1 MYYAKDGL
9 KTVAE
14 VEKIT
19 GLKRRQLYSYRGI
32 IEPADTLKSSSYM
45 PGNGKFCE
53 GYKMYDDKGI
63 MKLQQI
69 AIFIKLGMKKS
80 EIIEKMKEAGDN
92 ALSLLGEQEKLIKEK
107 IKELNQ
113 SLAVIDQLK
122 LMGMES
128 PITEVLAVE
137 DLKKY
142 GKRVLDVYSSEYK
155 QQMVKIAETELDK
168 H

>member
-1 MYYAKDGL
+1 MLD
-9 KTVAE
+9 
-14 VEKIT
+14 
-19 GLKRRQLYSYRGI
+19 
-32 IEPADTLKSSSYM
+32 
-45 PGNGKFCE
+45 NGKFCE

-128 PITEVLAVE
+128 PLTEVLAVE
-137 DLKKY
+137 DLKK
-142 GKRVLDVYSSEYK
+142 
-155 QQMVKIAETELDK
+155 
-168 H
+168 